1 MKIHLSGA
9 SDLAFSTSVGPSMC
23 LQPVMASSLARPRA
37 KTGPL
42 QKKHLITILIVNS
55 NKKRKR
61 DIKKI
66 HCIWKFSKSCT
77 VLKQPTFKYHDQA
90 AVLFLILELQPWNQ
104 HFILPNCTTG
114 IIFNNKYIKHSW
126 LLFTWNFFF
135 LVAKKK
141 IFAGR
146 FGNVDL
152 AKL

>member
-42 QKKHLITILIVNS
+42 QKKPSDYNS
-55 NKKRKR
+55 YSQQQQKKRKR

-66 HCIWKFSKSCT
+66 HCIWRFSKSCT

-90 AVLFLILELQPWNQ
+90 AVLFSILELQPWNQ

-126 LLFTWNFFF
+126 LLFTWIFFF
-135 LVAKKK
+135 LLPKKK
-141 IFAGR
+141 SLQ
-146 FGNVDL
+146 VDL
-152 AKL
+152 AM